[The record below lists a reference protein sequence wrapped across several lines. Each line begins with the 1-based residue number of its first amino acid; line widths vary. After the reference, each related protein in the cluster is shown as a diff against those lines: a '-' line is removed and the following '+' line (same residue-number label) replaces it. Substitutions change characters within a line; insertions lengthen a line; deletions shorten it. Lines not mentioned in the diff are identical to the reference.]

1 MTGLLLLGA
10 LLAQAPSSSE
20 QLKYLESEVKGLRR
34 LLSDW
39 AGLTRYG
46 SENSELILKP
56 GERRVVFLGD
66 EITEN
71 MPASFFASR
80 PWFNRGIARQASA
93 QMLVRFQQDVLAL
106 KPAVVV
112 IQAGLGDLA
121 GYAGPAT
128 LGSIQDH
135 YRSLVTLAKANG
147 IAVVLASATPV
158 CACPEKYSA
167 RRPYGKILGL
177 NEWLEEYAKETGSVY
192 LNYFR
197 LLAKNR
203 AIDPELSA
211 DGLIPNAAGYAKL
224 AAAAEKAVAEA
235 LAQAPAK

>member
-1 MTGLLLLGA
+1 MTVLAVIA
-10 LLAQAPSSSE
+10 LLAQSSASSAAQTTE
-20 QLKYLESEVKGLRR
+20 QRYLESEVKGLRR
-34 LLSDW
+34 LLTDW

-46 SENSELILKP
+46 SENSEVKLKA
-56 GERRVVFLGD
+56 GEKRVVFLGD

-71 MPASFFASR
+71 MPEAFFAGK
-80 PWFNRGIARQASA
+80 PWFNRGIARQASP
-93 QMLVRFQQDVLAL
+93 QMLVRFQQDVVQLQ
-106 KPAVVV
+106 PSVVV

-128 LGSIQDH
+128 LGTIQDH
-135 YRSLVTLAKANG
+135 YRSMVTVAKANG
-147 IAVVLASATPV
+147 IRVVIASATPV

-177 NEWLEEYAKETGSVY
+177 NEWLEEFAKQTDSVY

-197 LLAKNR
+197 LLVKNR

-211 DGLIPNAAGYAKL
+211 DGLLPNAAGYAKL
-224 AAAAEKAVAEA
+224 GEAAAKAIEAA
-235 LAQAPAK
+235 LAK